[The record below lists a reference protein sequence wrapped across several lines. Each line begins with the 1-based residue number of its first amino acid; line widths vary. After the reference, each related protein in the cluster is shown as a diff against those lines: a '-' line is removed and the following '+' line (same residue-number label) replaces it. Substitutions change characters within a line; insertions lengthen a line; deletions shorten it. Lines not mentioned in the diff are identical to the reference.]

1 MIRPPIVERSV
12 DLGDVRLNV
21 ASAGSGRPVVLLHGF
36 PDSWRLWR
44 HQIRLLAATGYRVI
58 APDLRGFGRS
68 TSSRPLDVADYRMS
82 VLVSDIAGL
91 LDSSGVDRAA
101 VVGHDWEPC
110 WPGSSRAAGRNRWT
124 GW

>member
-21 ASAGSGRPVVLLHGF
+21 ASAGSGRPVILLHGF

-82 VLVSDIAGL
+82 VLVSDPDPWLAGDVVA
-91 LDSSGVDRAA
+91 DSGFRFVLGADSGMRV
-101 VVGHDWEPC
+101 
-110 WPGSSRAAGRNRWT
+110 
-124 GW
+124 